1 MTQIDAEQKPVT
13 KRGFIRT
20 WLLAQLAF
28 LVVAAVWVAFFTMVG
43 KGYSVTHLA
52 LFGLC
57 VFPPASFLALWGVR
71 AALGGRF
78 AKLGF
83 FVLSAAAIATTI
95 WFSDLAAALMIS
107 VSWLVVA
114 VPFFL
119 ITALIKLIRD
129 IEGSFAEQRANKRE
143 QRRLERLAPV
153 TEEVDEYVLFKQN
166 AVGGTNEA
174 IRDLRKLQAHVE
186 QQMIHDSV
194 PGTQHP
200 TWL

>member
-1 MTQIDAEQKPVT
+1 MTQIDAEQTPVK

-28 LVVAAVWVAFFTMVG
+28 LVIAAVWVAFFTMLG
-43 KGYSVTHLA
+43 KGYSVTHFA
-52 LFGLC
+52 LFGMG
-57 VFPPASFLALWGVR
+57 VFSPASFLAIWGAK

-95 WFSDLAAALMIS
+95 WFSELAAALMIS

-114 VPFFL
+114 LPFFF

-129 IEGSFAEQRANKRE
+129 IEGAFAEQRAHKRE
-143 QRRLERLAPV
+143 QRRLGRLAPV
-153 TEEVDEYVLFKQN
+153 TEEVDEYVLFTQN
-166 AVGGTNEA
+166 AVGGSNEA

>member
-28 LVVAAVWVAFFTMVG
+28 LVVAAVWFAFLTMVG
-43 KGYSVTHLA
+43 KGYSVTHLV

-71 AALGGRF
+71 AALGGKF
-78 AKLGF
+78 AKLVF

-107 VSWLVVA
+107 LSWLAVA
-114 VPFFL
+114 VPFFFITKL
-119 ITALIKLIRD
+119 IMLIKNIDNAFAARRAD
-129 IEGSFAEQRANKRE
+129 RAKPRVFADEEGA
-143 QRRLERLAPV
+143 
-153 TEEVDEYVLFKQN
+153 DEYVWFNHVDQSDSNVALKELNKTFQY
-166 AVGGTNEA
+166 
-174 IRDLRKLQAHVE
+174 VE
-186 QQMIHDSV
+186 QQMLHESE
-194 PGTQHP
+194 P
-200 TWL
+200 TLPRPIRF

>member
-95 WFSDLAAALMIS
+95 WFSDLAAAFMIS
-107 VSWLVVA
+107 VSWLVIA
-114 VPFFL
+114 VPFYLLSTLVKFIRNKEESFAVL
-119 ITALIKLIRD
+119 RAQRSQYRSYPEEEEADAYVWRESNATHHSNTALK
-129 IEGSFAEQRANKRE
+129 E
-143 QRRLERLAPV
+143 LEKFQNY
-153 TEEVDEYVLFKQN
+153 VD
-166 AVGGTNEA
+166 
-174 IRDLRKLQAHVE
+174 
-186 QQMIHDSV
+186 QQMLHDSNPVV
-194 PGTQHP
+194 PKP
-200 TWL
+200 TLL